1 MDSSTHSN
9 ENDWMFSRFLRST
22 RALLFQKPYPT
33 VSTTQSA
40 TTEVQIQAEL
50 AEAALE
56 GMVTTRRQSH
66 VFPEAN
72 LKDGS
77 EIETPRAHVKKRKTG
92 DDTDATAP
100 ESSAKRKRKNSA
112 SETIVVGT
120 PVKTNG
126 TKEATSAFKDLDR
139 ASVGML
145 ESDSYEH
152 NGRKTESAASNGS
165 KPSVELDCDTK
176 GPWAAKSISPVGYVE
191 NGTHKSQ
198 QIVSVVIEG
207 KPADNEN
214 IEAGSSNS
222 NKQTSSGKKGR
233 LIKDLPVRS
242 AATTGLID
250 DAAKTSIASSKEG
263 YEKSGGD
270 EVASST
276 IEQPN
281 DKVASPTQAL
291 KKQAQTRKASTGTPE
306 ASQTTLASKTSG
318 SVPRPQLDKTGSTR
332 SLSGEHE
339 ASMTD
344 VSAKAPKAN
353 HKRFASEEPKP
364 PPVQRPK
371 TQEHSKPHDED
382 DDTNVV
388 VADSDD
394 DAPETLTASAGLEQV
409 RATAI
414 EAARAV
420 EKYDGFNVL
429 YLIMYKLT
437 IFRQEAT
444 TKEKRKARDSRLK
457 EQAKSASKR
466 RKIHRETLPE
476 SNPENASERPTGSV
490 SNQPKASIGSRMNGR
505 SALPALL
512 PDEILAIEPAARPP
526 TPPKEQE
533 ARLMSVSKKRKF
545 LDADPKPPKDVKR
558 GPVTVRVL
566 EAQRQ
571 LLPPRASK
579 TSKALKEAW
588 LVGRRGAG
596 GAAVVQRRK
605 LGGGFVR
612 K

>member
-1 MDSSTHSN
+1 
-9 ENDWMFSRFLRST
+9 
-22 RALLFQKPYPT
+22 
-33 VSTTQSA
+33 
-40 TTEVQIQAEL
+40 
-50 AEAALE
+50 
-56 GMVTTRRQSH
+56 MVTTRRQSH
-66 VFPEAN
+66 VFPEAD

-100 ESSAKRKRKNSA
+100 ESSTKRKRKNSA

-126 TKEATSAFKDLDR
+126 TKEATSAFKDSDR

-152 NGRKTESAASNGS
+152 NGRKTESTASNGS

-222 NKQTSSGKKGR
+222 NKQTSSEKKGR

-270 EVASST
+270 EVTSST

-291 KKQAQTRKASTGTPE
+291 KKQAQTRKASTGIPE

-420 EKYDGFNVL
+420 EK
-429 YLIMYKLT
+429 
-437 IFRQEAT
+437 QEAT
-444 TKEKRKARDSRLK
+444 TKEKRKARDTRLK

-476 SNPENASERPTGSV
+476 SDPENASERSTGSV
-490 SNQPKASIGSRMNGR
+490 SNQPKASTGSRMNGR

-512 PDEILAIEPAARPP
+512 PDEIIAIEPAARPP
-526 TPPKEQE
+526 TPPEE
-533 ARLMSVSKKRKF
+533 PEVRLMSVSKKRKF

>member
-1 MDSSTHSN
+1 
-9 ENDWMFSRFLRST
+9 MFSRFLHST
-22 RALLFQKPYPT
+22 RALLFQRPYHT

-40 TTEVQIQAEL
+40 TTEAQIQAEL

-56 GMVTTRRQSH
+56 GMVATRRQSH
-66 VFPEAN
+66 VFPEAD
-72 LKDGS
+72 LKGGS
-77 EIETPRAHVKKRKTG
+77 DIETPRNHVKKRKTG
-92 DDTDATAP
+92 DDTDATA
-100 ESSAKRKRKNSA
+100 SDSA
-112 SETIVVGT
+112 SETIVIGT
-120 PVKTNG
+120 PVKVNG
-126 TKEATSAFKDLDR
+126 TKEGTSASKDLDG

-152 NGRKTESAASNGS
+152 NGRKTECAASNGS
-165 KPSVELDCDTK
+165 KPFVELDCNTK
-176 GPWAAKSISPVGYVE
+176 GPRAAKSISPVGYVE

-214 IEAGSSNS
+214 IEAGSS
-222 NKQTSSGKKGR
+222 KRQTSSGKKGR
-233 LIKDLPVRS
+233 LMKDLPVRF
-242 AATTGLID
+242 ATTTGLID
-250 DAAKTSIASSKEG
+250 DATKTLIASSRER

-270 EVASST
+270 EVISST

-281 DKVASPTQAL
+281 DKVSSPTQVL
-291 KKQAQTRKASTGTPE
+291 KKQAQTRKASTGTPK
-306 ASQTTLASKTSG
+306 AIQTTLASKTSG
-318 SVPRPQLDKTGSTR
+318 SVPEPQLDKTGSTR
-332 SLSGEHE
+332 ALSGEHE
-339 ASMTD
+339 ASMMD
-344 VSAKAPKAN
+344 VSANAPKAA

-364 PPVQRPK
+364 PPVRRPK

-382 DDTNVV
+382 GDTNVV

-394 DAPETLTASAGLEQV
+394 DAPETLTAPAGLEQF
-409 RATAI
+409 RATAV

-429 YLIMYKLT
+429 YFTTYKLT

-444 TKEKRKARDSRLK
+444 IKEKRKARDSRLK

-476 SNPENASERPTGSV
+476 SDPENASKGSTGSV
-490 SNQPKASIGSRMNGR
+490 SNQPKASTYSRMTGR

-512 PDEILAIEPAARPP
+512 PDEILAIDPAARRPP
-526 TPPKEQE
+526 PLKEPE
-533 ARLMSVSKKRKF
+533 ARLVSVSKKRKF
-545 LDADPKPPKDVKR
+545 VDADPKPPKDVQR
-558 GPVTVRVL
+558 GPVRVRVL
-566 EAQRQ
+566 EPQRQ

-596 GAAVVQRRK
+596 GAVVVQRRK